1 MSNFNPI
8 YFPGLGWG
16 PFDPNPTAFSV
27 FGHPIQWYGI
37 IIAVGFLLAAA
48 YGVMRSREVGI
59 KGDDIADALFFC
71 VPLALVG
78 ARLYYV
84 VFNWQMFADNPIAAL
99 YIWQGG
105 VAIYGGIIFALI
117 TAVIV
122 AKHKKINAFALL
134 DIAVIGLCIGQC
146 IGRWGNFINRE
157 VYGTVTDLPWRMEIF
172 SWEAGDRIAVHPTFF
187 YESLWTL
194 AGFILLH
201 NLLARRKYDGQVAL
215 CYVLWYGLGRGLLE
229 FIRVDNLMFF
239 GTGLQASQLV
249 AFGSA
254 AIAAVLLLYFQLK
267 PVRKPLFVNRVIE
280 KAEEPSEEAA
290 ETDKKS
296 AAPVEI
302 DLKYRLK
309 DRDED

>member
-1 MSNFNPI
+1 MTNFNPI
-8 YFPGLGWG
+8 YFPGLNWG
-16 PFDPNPTAFSV
+16 PFDPNPTAVSV

-37 IIAVGFLLAAA
+37 IIAVGFLLAAI
-48 YGVMRSREVGI
+48 YGVRRAPKVGI

-71 VPLALVG
+71 VPIALVG

-84 VFNWQMFADNPIAAL
+84 VFNWKMFAPNPIAML

-122 AKHKKINAFALL
+122 AKHKKINPFALL
-134 DIAVIGLCIGQC
+134 DISVIGLCIGQC

-157 VYGTVTDLPWRMEIF
+157 VYGTITDLPWRMEIF
-172 SWEAGDRIAVHPTFF
+172 SWEAGERISVHPTFF

-201 NLLARRKYDGQVAL
+201 NLLARRKYDGQIAL
-215 CYVLWYGLGRGLLE
+215 CYALWYGFGRGMIE

-239 GTGLQASQLV
+239 GTGIQVSQLV
-249 AFGSA
+249 GFGTA
-254 AIAAVLLLYFQLK
+254 AIAALLLLWFRFK
-267 PVRKPLFVNRVIE
+267 PVRKPLFVDRVVGE
-280 KAEEPSEEAA
+280 VGEASEEVG
-290 ETDKKS
+290 ETDGKS
-296 AAPVEI
+296 AAAIEI
-302 DLKYRLK
+302 DLKYRIK
-309 DRDED
+309 DKDEE